1 MNTTI
6 TDSGTENKIWK
17 YLLISMISIFC
28 AGTVSPNQ
36 SHLPDVAGDS
46 LLLLRIHVASGNTTK
61 CHRLSGMKTSE
72 MVILKMSLRDR
83 P

>member
-61 CHRLSGMKTSE
+61 CHRLRCIGNEDFRNGNFENVT
-72 MVILKMSLRDR
+72 
-83 P
+83 